1 MIPVAKLDFI
11 THHPL
16 FGLLLTLIAFR
27 IGQVLYQKSNHHP
40 LMQPV
45 VVGMTLVIVALL
57 LIDLPYQAYFDSAY
71 LLHLLLGPV
80 TVALAIPLYQ
90 NLKRIRA
97 LLLPILS
104 TLLIGSVLTVGS
116 CLLIAWTLGVSQ
128 TTLDAMTTKSI
139 TTPIAM
145 AVAEKIGATAALAA
159 PFVMFTGV
167 LGAVVGPVILD
178 RLNIKDDSVKGVAL
192 GLTSHAVGTA
202 RALEI
207 SEECGAFAALS
218 MGLTGVLT
226 AIILP
231 FLV

>member
-1 MIPVAKLDFI
+1 MFEPI

-16 FGLLLTLIAFR
+16 FGLLLTLLAFR
-27 IGQVLYQKSNHHP
+27 AGQILYQKTRHNP
-40 LMQPV
+40 FAQPV
-45 VVGMTLVIVALL
+45 VVGMTLVIVVLVV
-57 LIDLPYQAYFDSAY
+57 IELPYEVYFDSAY

-97 LLLPILS
+97 LLLPIIS
-104 TLLIGSVLTVGS
+104 TLILGSLLTVGV
-116 CLLIAWTLGVSQ
+116 CLLLAWLLGASE
-128 TTLDAMTTKSI
+128 TTLMAMTTKSI

-167 LGAVVGPVILD
+167 LGAVIGPIILD
-178 RLNIKDDSVKGVAL
+178 RLNIKDDSVKGVSL

-218 MGLTGVLT
+218 MGLTGILT

-231 FLV
+231 FLL

>member
-1 MIPVAKLDFI
+1 MLDITPI

-16 FGLLLTLIAFR
+16 FGLLLTLVAFR
-27 IGQVLYQKSNHHP
+27 IGQYCYTKSKHNP
-40 LMQPV
+40 FTQPV
-45 VVGMTLVIVALL
+45 VVGMTLVIVL
-57 LIDLPYQAYFDSAY
+57 LIIIKLPYKVYFESAY

-90 NLKRIRA
+90 NLKRIRS
-97 LLLPILS
+97 LLLPILG
-104 TLLIGSVLTVGS
+104 TLITGSFLTVGS
-116 CLLIAWTLGVSQ
+116 CLLIAWILGASD
-128 TTLDAMTTKSI
+128 TSLSAMTTKSI

-167 LGAVVGPVILD
+167 LGAVLGPIILQ
-178 RLNIKDDSVKGVAL
+178 RIGVQDDSVKGIAL

-218 MGLTGVLT
+218 MGLTGILT

-231 FLV
+231 FLI

>member
-1 MIPVAKLDFI
+1 MDLTPI

-27 IGQVLYQKSNHHP
+27 IGQIAYAKSNQNTF
-40 LMQPV
+40 LQPV
-45 VVGMTLVIVALL
+45 VIGMALVIVAL
-57 LIDLPYQAYFDSAY
+57 IVIKLPYKIYFESAY
-71 LLHLLLGPV
+71 LLHVLLGPV

-90 NLKRIRA
+90 NLKRIRS
-97 LLLPILS
+97 LLLPILA
-104 TLLIGSVLTVGS
+104 TLVIGSIFTVGT
-116 CLLIAWTLGVSQ
+116 CLAITWALGGSE
-128 TTLDAMTTKSI
+128 TTLSAMTTKSI

-167 LGAVVGPVILD
+167 LGAVLGPLILNK
-178 RLNIKDDSVKGVAL
+178 LNVKDDSVKGIAL

-202 RALEI
+202 KALEI
-207 SEECGAFAALS
+207 SSECGAFAALS
-218 MGLTGVLT
+218 MGLTGILT

-231 FLV
+231 FLL

>member
-1 MIPVAKLDFI
+1 MLDI
-11 THHPL
+11 TPITQHPL
-16 FGLLLTLIAFR
+16 FGLLLTLLAFR
-27 IGQVLYQKSNHHP
+27 IGQWTYQRSNQNTF
-40 LMQPV
+40 LQPV
-45 VVGMTLVIVALL
+45 VVGMTLVIILL
-57 LIDLPYQAYFDSAY
+57 LVIKLPYKVYFESAY

-97 LLLPILS
+97 LFLPILG
-104 TLLIGSVLTVGS
+104 TLVLGSLLTVTS
-116 CLLIAWTLGVSQ
+116 CLTIAWILGASE
-128 TTLDAMTTKSI
+128 TTLEAMTTKSI

-167 LGAVVGPVILD
+167 LGAVIGPLILT
-178 RLNIKDDSVKGVAL
+178 RLGIQEDSTKGIAL

-202 RALEI
+202 KALEI

-218 MGLTGVLT
+218 MGLTGILT
-226 AIILP
+226 ALILP
-231 FLV
+231 FLI